1 MKKYFLKSKSEVLS
15 EFNINSALGLSSSQ
29 VEESIK
35 NNGLNEL
42 VETKKDSIVKVF
54 FDQFKD
60 LSVIILIVAA
70 LISMFMKNVESTI
83 VIFAVLILNAILGTV
98 QHVKAEKS
106 LDALKSLS
114 SPKAKVL
121 RNGEKIEIPSKDVVV
136 GDVLLL
142 EAGDFVTADGRI
154 IENYSLN
161 VNESSLTGEAENV
174 LKTDEIIT
182 SDNIPLG
189 DQKNMVFSGTLVTYG
204 RATVVVTATG
214 MSTEIGKIASLLNT
228 AKEKKTPLQV
238 SLDDFGKKL
247 AIGVI
252 LVCILVFGLSWYRG
266 TPIIDALMFAVA
278 LAVAA
283 IPEALSSIVTIVLAI
298 GTQKMAKQNAIIRN
312 LKAVE
317 GLGSVSIIC
326 SDKTGTLTQNKMTV
340 KGAYVNETIIKSDE
354 FDTDDKTLRFLIN
367 SSVLCNDSDSKDGV
381 EIGDPTEVALVNLA
395 KDKNLDPTTI
405 RETYSRLSEIP
416 FDSDRK
422 LMSTL
427 NEIDSKFY
435 MLTKGAVDVMMSR
448 ISSINING
456 EILDFNDEYKKKI
469 EDANKYFSE
478 NGLRVLA
485 FGYKVLD
492 SNKTLNLEDENNFIF
507 LGLISMIDPPRVESK
522 QAVEESKMAGI
533 KPIMITG
540 DHKITATAIAK
551 EIGIFEDG
559 DEAIDGV
566 ELDKMSDDELKK
578 RIRHISVYARVSPEH
593 KIRIVKAFQELGEI
607 VAMTG
612 DGVNDA
618 PALKQADI
626 GISMGI
632 TGTEVAKDASSMILT
647 DDNFATIIKA
657 VANGRNI
664 YTNIQN
670 AIKFLLSG
678 NTAGIFAVLYA
689 SVAMLPAPFAPV
701 HLLFINLLTDSLPAI
716 AIGLE
721 KPKNDLL
728 KQKPRKSDESIL
740 TKPLIREII
749 FEGFVIAACT
759 IGAYYLAF
767 FTSDYA
773 TTADST
779 ATASTMAFATLCL
792 ARLFHGFNSRWNKS
806 LFKIGLFT
814 NKYTWYAFI
823 TGSALLAIVLT
834 VPAFMGIFETAM
846 LTSMQFAYV
855 ILLAFIPTIIIQLFK
870 VIFNDRK

>member
-1 MKKYFLKSKSEVLS
+1 
-15 EFNINSALGLSSSQ
+15 
-29 VEESIK
+29 
-35 NNGLNEL
+35 
-42 VETKKDSIVKVF
+42 
-54 FDQFKD
+54 
-60 LSVIILIVAA
+60 
-70 LISMFMKNVESTI
+70 
-83 VIFAVLILNAILGTV
+83 
-98 QHVKAEKS
+98 
-106 LDALKSLS
+106 
-114 SPKAKVL
+114 
-121 RNGEKIEIPSKDVVV
+121 
-136 GDVLLL
+136 
-142 EAGDFVTADGRI
+142 
-154 IENYSLN
+154 
-161 VNESSLTGEAENV
+161 
-174 LKTDEIIT
+174 
-182 SDNIPLG
+182 
-189 DQKNMVFSGTLVTYG
+189 
-204 RATVVVTATG
+204 
-214 MSTEIGKIASLLNT
+214 
-228 AKEKKTPLQV
+228 
-238 SLDDFGKKL
+238 
-247 AIGVI
+247 
-252 LVCILVFGLSWYRG
+252 
-266 TPIIDALMFAVA
+266 PIIDALMFAVA